1 MLKLSLD
8 DLFGAELVSAFQARW
23 ASGPDAAAAQAERA
37 IRSII
42 APRDKRER
50 FVAKFVLALIGP
62 EPDGLT
68 WMEALA
74 KGDFKLRDNVTYAI
88 GRGKESPSKFVRR
101 QRDRISALLD
111 HPAAK
116 GHEQEYRNA
125 YNDALRL
132 VVASTLLMEM
142 RKGVAAKAAIGAGW
156 PLMAGVKEHLT
167 QGEIRAL
174 YWYGND
180 PELQRRMAEAAREV
194 LAAFQAERPT
204 EEVPRRAD
212 PDRSL
217 PPGADINEFFRR
229 KSASSM
235 DLSLGGQDRRRMRI
249 DVPDYIVQAKASPAD
264 DRDRAY
270 LRAKSLL
277 GVTEV
282 TSGAYALT
290 MALRSQRRRNLR
302 ESWVEGSTAEM
313 PADYHVQTAIWEYVQ
328 DGGFMP
334 ADIPVEHVHYL
345 EEDACHAFHDLGK
358 EWFGIETWRQA
369 GFFQFN
375 PSPTPLDWLDV

>member
-8 DLFGAELVSAFQARW
+8 DLFGADIVSAFQKQW
-23 ASGPDAAAAQAERA
+23 ASDPDAAAAQAERA

-42 APRDKRER
+42 APRDEREQ
-50 FVAKFVLALIGP
+50 FVAKFVLALVGP
-62 EPDGLT
+62 EPDGFA

-88 GRGKESPSKFVRR
+88 GRVGESPSQFVKR
-101 QRDRISALLD
+101 QRDRIRELSG
-111 HPAAK
+111 HPKAK
-116 GHEQEYRNA
+116 GHEEEYRNA

-156 PLMAGVKEHLT
+156 PLMAGVKKHLT
-167 QGEIRAL
+167 VGEMRAL

-180 PELQRRMAEAAREV
+180 AELQLRMAEAARNV

-217 PPGADINEFFRR
+217 PPGADINAFFRSE
-229 KSASSM
+229 SASST
-235 DLSLGGQDRRRMRI
+235 DVSPGEQDRRRMMI
-249 DVPDYIVQAKASPAD
+249 DVPDYIVQAEASPASD
-264 DRDRAY
+264 QARAY

-277 GVTEV
+277 GLTEAA
-282 TSGAYALT
+282 SGAYALT
-290 MALRSQRRRNLR
+290 MALRSQRRWDLR
-302 ESWVEGSTAEM
+302 KRWIDGSIAGP
-313 PADYHVQTAIWEYVQ
+313 PADYHIQSAIWEHVQ
-328 DGGFMP
+328 GGGFMP
-334 ADIPVEHVHYL
+334 NNIPIEHVHYL

-358 EWFGIETWRQA
+358 EWLGIEIWQQA
-369 GFFQFN
+369 GFFQFD
-375 PSPTPLDWLDV
+375 PVPTPLDWLNV

>member
-167 QGEIRAL
+167 QGEIRRLWTSRLEGRIGGACGST
-174 YWYGND
+174 Y
-180 PELQRRMAEAAREV
+180 
-194 LAAFQAERPT
+194 PT
-204 EEVPRRAD
+204 TSSKQKHPRRTIGIVPIFGPNRCLA
-212 PDRSL
+212 SL
-217 PPGADINEFFRR
+217 R
-229 KSASSM
+229 
-235 DLSLGGQDRRRMRI
+235 
-249 DVPDYIVQAKASPAD
+249 
-264 DRDRAY
+264 
-270 LRAKSLL
+270 
-277 GVTEV
+277 
-282 TSGAYALT
+282 
-290 MALRSQRRRNLR
+290 
-302 ESWVEGSTAEM
+302 
-313 PADYHVQTAIWEYVQ
+313 
-328 DGGFMP
+328 
-334 ADIPVEHVHYL
+334 
-345 EEDACHAFHDLGK
+345 
-358 EWFGIETWRQA
+358 
-369 GFFQFN
+369 
-375 PSPTPLDWLDV
+375 